1 GAYPAAQPGAYPA
14 PQPGAYPATAAPP
27 PGYPVYAASPY
38 APPPPGYAYAPALRV
53 PDSVPYEG
61 GPIPAGYH
69 VESRPRRGLLIGGAV
84 ILGVPYVLG
93 LSIASGEDFP
103 NRTGWLVVPGVGPWI
118 TLATRH
124 RAGCGGS
131 DSCTG

>member
-1 GAYPAAQPGAYPA
+1 
-14 PQPGAYPATAAPP
+14 
-27 PGYPVYAASPY
+27 
-38 APPPPGYAYAPALRV
+38 
-53 PDSVPYEG
+53 
-61 GPIPAGYH
+61 
-69 VESRPRRGLLIGGAV
+69 ESRPRRGLLIGGAV

-131 DSCTG
+131 DSCTGDAIDAATRTFLVLDGLMQTAGAIMFISGLAAPRTV